1 MKKMFVFAAMFA
13 AVALVSC
20 GGQQKAADDA
30 KECADCAKECVDCVD
45 CDGECGGDC
54 DKECCGD
61 CTEVVEACCADCAE
75 ITEEIAL

>member
-45 CDGECGGDC
+45 CDGEC

-61 CTEVVEACCADCAE
+61 CTEVVEACCGECAE
-75 ITEEIAL
+75 DIAL